1 MDTKGHVKLGDF
13 GLSKVLHKE
22 KTRGICGTVYYMAPE
37 VSKVSSMTCFMQSKR
52 SLNNWLGDTSELSI
66 RIQLFQET
74 SP

>member
-22 KTRGICGTVYYMAPE
+22 KTRGICGTVYYMASE
-37 VSKVSSMTCFMQSKR
+37 VNKVSSMTCFMQSKR
-52 SLNNWLGDTSELSI
+52 SLNNWPGDTSELSI
-66 RIQLFQET
+66 HIQLFQER